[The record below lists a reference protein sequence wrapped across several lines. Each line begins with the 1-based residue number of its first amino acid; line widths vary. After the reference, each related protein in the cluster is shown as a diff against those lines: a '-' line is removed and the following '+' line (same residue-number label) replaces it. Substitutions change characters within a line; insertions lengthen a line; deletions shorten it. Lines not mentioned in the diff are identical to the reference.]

1 MTMRAVRGFVFTIT
15 GMLALATAV
24 QAQESPKDLL
34 ERAYK
39 AQGGYDKMAKLKATL
54 VKGKGIIYLPVAEV
68 SFTSEGAS
76 QLPDKFKSTLH
87 FEINGMKVTQ
97 VQLLVGDKATIL
109 VNGNAQEI
117 DDNMKKEI
125 KEQVYVEHV
134 TSLIPLRDSTFT
146 LTALGESKVDGKPA
160 LGIKIASKGHRD
172 VNLYFDKETALIV
185 KASYQAYDP
194 LAMKEVSQEQ
204 SYSDYKDLA
213 GIKYPTK
220 SLVNQDGKKFMEIEV
235 TEYKGLE
242 KLDDSVF
249 KP

>member
-1 MTMRAVRGFVFTIT
+1 MIARTVRSLVFTIACIP
-15 GMLALATAV
+15 ALASVAR
-24 QAQESPKDLL
+24 AQESPKDLL

-39 AQGGYDKMAKLKATL
+39 AQGGYEKMAKLKATL
-54 VKGKGIIYLPVAEV
+54 VKGKGMIYLPVAEL
-68 SFTSEGAS
+68 SFTSEGAA

-97 VQLLVGDKATIL
+97 VQTMIGDKATIMI
-109 VNGNAQEI
+109 NGNAQEI
-117 DDNMKKEI
+117 DDNLSKEI

-134 TSLIPLRDSTFT
+134 TSLIPLRDGAFT
-146 LTALGESKVDGKPA
+146 LTALAESKIDGKPA

-172 VNLYFDKETALIV
+172 VTLYFDKDSALIV
-185 KASYQAYDP
+185 KAAYQAFDP
-194 LAMKEVSQEQ
+194 IEKKEVAQEQ
-204 SYSDYKDLA
+204 FYRDYKDQA

-242 KLDDSVF
+242 KLDDAVF

>member
-1 MTMRAVRGFVFTIT
+1 MFMRSTRATLLTVT
-15 GMLALATAV
+15 GILAMSGAAR
-24 QAQESPKDLL
+24 AQESPKDLL

-39 AQGGYDKMAKLKATL
+39 AQGGYEKIAKLKATL

-76 QLPDKFKSTLH
+76 QFPDKFKSTLQ

-97 VQLLVGDKATIL
+97 VQTLLGDKVTITI
-109 VNGNAQEI
+109 NGNPQEL

-134 TSLIPLRDSTFT
+134 TSLIPLRESSFT

-160 LGIKIASKGHRD
+160 LGVKVASKGHRD
-172 VNLYFDKETALIV
+172 VTIYFDKDTALIL
-185 KASYQAYDP
+185 KAAYQAYDP
-194 LAMKEVSQEQ
+194 LTMKEVAQEQ
-204 SYSDYKDLA
+204 FYRDYKDQA

-235 TEYKGLE
+235 TDYKALE
-242 KLDDSVF
+242 KLDDSAF